1 MTEKPEIETVEKTAY
16 LVKAEAYQTRSD
28 LEELIATIESV
39 SASVFLGDRQIANQV
54 TGSLTQQIDSASK
67 DITSDENIIISLDH
81 NIEIRAKLLEHRTFL
96 NSTLVEINSIL
107 FDIAEKRNEINQMRV
122 AANLVTARL
131 NAELESELKRIKN
144 DQNFQ
149 SFEREFDDS
158 LSLES
163 FCIKKEYQNSQHL
176 KALESIANASSD
188 LRDKVTKVQAEA
200 KTARDNIREG
210 LPKSK

>member
-67 DITSDENIIISLDH
+67 DITSDENIISSLDH

-158 LSLES
+158 LSLEG
-163 FCIKKEYQNSQHL
+163 FCIQKEHQNIQHL
-176 KALESIANASSD
+176 KALASIANASSD

>member
-67 DITSDENIIISLDH
+67 DITTDENIISSLDH
-81 NIEIRAKLLEHRTFL
+81 NLEIRAKLLEHRTFL
-96 NSTLVEINSIL
+96 NGTLAEINSIL
-107 FDIAEKRNEINQMRV
+107 LDIAEKRNELNQMRV

-131 NAELESELKRIKN
+131 NAELENELKRIKN
-144 DQNFQ
+144 DRNFQ

-163 FCIKKEYQNSQHL
+163 FCIKQEHQNSQHL
-176 KALESIANASSD
+176 KALASIANASSD

-200 KTARDNIREG
+200 KTARDNILEG

>member
-67 DITSDENIIISLDH
+67 DITTDENIISSLDH
-81 NIEIRAKLLEHRTFL
+81 NLEIRAKLLEHRTFL

-107 FDIAEKRNEINQMRV
+107 FDIAKKRNDLNQTRV

-131 NAELESELKRIKN
+131 NAELENELKRIK
-144 DQNFQ
+144 DDRNFQ
-149 SFEREFDDS
+149 SFERKFDDS

-163 FCIKKEYQNSQHL
+163 CCTKQEHQNSQHL
-176 KALESIANASSD
+176 KALASIVKASSD

>member
-67 DITSDENIIISLDH
+67 DITTDENIISSLDH
-81 NIEIRAKLLEHRTFL
+81 NLEIRAKLLEHRTFL
-96 NSTLVEINSIL
+96 NGTLAEINSIL
-107 FDIAEKRNEINQMRV
+107 LDIAEKRNELNQMRV

-131 NAELESELKRIKN
+131 NAELENELKRIKN
-144 DQNFQ
+144 DRNFQ

-163 FCIKKEYQNSQHL
+163 FCIKQEHQNSQHL
-176 KALESIANASSD
+176 RALASIANASSD

-200 KTARDNIREG
+200 KTARDNILEG

>member
-28 LEELIATIESV
+28 LEGLIATIESV

-67 DITSDENIIISLDH
+67 DITTDENIISSLDH
-81 NIEIRAKLLEHRTFL
+81 NLEIRAKLLEHRTFL
-96 NSTLVEINSIL
+96 NGTLAEINSIL
-107 FDIAEKRNEINQMRV
+107 LDIAEKRNELNQMRV

-131 NAELESELKRIKN
+131 NAELENELKRIKN
-144 DQNFQ
+144 DRNFQ

-163 FCIKKEYQNSQHL
+163 FCIKQEHQNSQHL
-176 KALESIANASSD
+176 KALASIANASSD

-200 KTARDNIREG
+200 KTARDNILEG

>member
-107 FDIAEKRNEINQMRV
+107 LDIAEKRNEINQMRV

-163 FCIKKEYQNSQHL
+163 FCIKHEHQNSQHL
-176 KALESIANASSD
+176 KALASIANASSD

>member
-107 FDIAEKRNEINQMRV
+107 FDIAEKRNELNQMRV

-131 NAELESELKRIKN
+131 NAELENELKRIKN
-144 DQNFQ
+144 DRKFQ

-158 LSLES
+158 LFLES
-163 FCIKKEYQNSQHL
+163 FCIKKEHQNSQHL
-176 KALESIANASSD
+176 KALASIVKASSD

>member
-67 DITSDENIIISLDH
+67 DITSDENIISSLDH
-81 NIEIRAKLLEHRTFL
+81 NLEIRAKLLEHRTFL
-96 NSTLVEINSIL
+96 NNTLVEINSIL
-107 FDIAEKRNEINQMRV
+107 FDIAEKRNELNQMRV

-131 NAELESELKRIKN
+131 NAELENELKRIKN
-144 DQNFQ
+144 DRNFQ

-163 FCIKKEYQNSQHL
+163 FCIKQEHQNSQHL
-176 KALESIANASSD
+176 KALASIANTSSD

>member
-54 TGSLTQQIDSASK
+54 TGSLTQQIDLASK
-67 DITSDENIIISLDH
+67 DIISDDNIISSLDH
-81 NIEIRAKLLEHRTFL
+81 NLEIRAKLLEHRTFL

-107 FDIAEKRNEINQMRV
+107 FDIAEKRNELNQMRV

-131 NAELESELKRIKN
+131 NAELENELKRIKN
-144 DQNFQ
+144 DRNFQ
-149 SFEREFDDS
+149 SFERKFDDS

-163 FCIKKEYQNSQHL
+163 FCIKHEHQNSQHL
-176 KALESIANASSD
+176 KALASIANTSSD

-200 KTARDNIREG
+200 KTARNNIREG

>member
-67 DITSDENIIISLDH
+67 DITTDENIISSLDH
-81 NIEIRAKLLEHRTFL
+81 NLEIRAKLLEHRTFL
-96 NSTLVEINSIL
+96 NGTLAKINSIL
-107 FDIAEKRNEINQMRV
+107 LDIAEKRNELNQMRV

-163 FCIKKEYQNSQHL
+163 FCIKQEHQNSQHL
-176 KALESIANASSD
+176 KALASIANASSD

-200 KTARDNIREG
+200 KMARDNIREG

>member
-163 FCIKKEYQNSQHL
+163 FCIKQEHQNSQHL
-176 KALESIANASSD
+176 KALASIANASSD

>member
-163 FCIKKEYQNSQHL
+163 FCIKKKHQSSQHL

>member
-163 FCIKKEYQNSQHL
+163 FCIKQEHQNSQHL
-176 KALESIANASSD
+176 KALASIANSSSD

>member
-107 FDIAEKRNEINQMRV
+107 FDIAEKRNELNQMRV

-131 NAELESELKRIKN
+131 NVELENELKRIKN
-144 DQNFQ
+144 DRNFQ

-200 KTARDNIREG
+200 KTARGNIREG

>member
-67 DITSDENIIISLDH
+67 DITSDENIISSLDH
-81 NIEIRAKLLEHRTFL
+81 NLDIRAKLLEHRIFL
-96 NSTLVEINSIL
+96 NSTLVKINSIL
-107 FDIAEKRNEINQMRV
+107 FDIAEKRNELNQMRV

-131 NAELESELKRIKN
+131 NAELENELKRVKK
-144 DQNFQ
+144 DRNFQ
-149 SFEREFDDS
+149 SSKREFNNS

-163 FCIKKEYQNSQHL
+163 FCIKKEHQNSQQL
-176 KALESIANASSD
+176 KALASIAKASSD
-188 LRDKVTKVQAEA
+188 LCDKVTKVQAEA
-200 KTARDNIREG
+200 KTARKSIRKG

>member
-1 MTEKPEIETVEKTAY
+1 MTEKLEIETVEKTAY

-67 DITSDENIIISLDH
+67 DMTSDENIIISLDH
-81 NIEIRAKLLEHRTFL
+81 NIEIRAKLLKHRTFL

-122 AANLVTARL
+122 SANLVTARL

-163 FCIKKEYQNSQHL
+163 FCIKHEHQNSQHL
-176 KALESIANASSD
+176 KALASIVKASSD

-200 KTARDNIREG
+200 KTARDNILEG
-210 LPKSK
+210 LSKSK

>member
-67 DITSDENIIISLDH
+67 DITTDENIISSLDH
-81 NIEIRAKLLEHRTFL
+81 NLEIRAKLLEHRTFL
-96 NSTLVEINSIL
+96 NETLAEINSIL
-107 FDIAEKRNEINQMRV
+107 LDIAEKRNELNQMRV

-163 FCIKKEYQNSQHL
+163 FCIKKEHQNSQHL

-200 KTARDNIREG
+200 KTARDNILEG

>member
-158 LSLES
+158 LSLEN
-163 FCIKKEYQNSQHL
+163 FCIKKEHQNSQHL

>member
-67 DITSDENIIISLDH
+67 DITSDENIISSLDH
-81 NIEIRAKLLEHRTFL
+81 NLDIRAKLLEHRTFL
-96 NSTLVEINSIL
+96 NSTLVKINSIL
-107 FDIAEKRNEINQMRV
+107 FDIAEKRNELNQMRV

-131 NAELESELKRIKN
+131 NAELENELKRVKK
-144 DQNFQ
+144 DRNFQ
-149 SFEREFDDS
+149 SSKREFNNS

-163 FCIKKEYQNSQHL
+163 FCIKKEHQNSQQL
-176 KALESIANASSD
+176 KALASIAKASSD
-188 LRDKVTKVQAEA
+188 LCDKVTKVQAEA
-200 KTARDNIREG
+200 KTARKSIRKG

>member
-67 DITSDENIIISLDH
+67 DITSDENIISSLDH
-81 NIEIRAKLLEHRTFL
+81 NLDIRAKLLEHRIFL
-96 NSTLVEINSIL
+96 NSTLVKINSIL
-107 FDIAEKRNEINQMRV
+107 FDIAEKRNELNQMRV

-131 NAELESELKRIKN
+131 NAELENELKRVKK
-144 DQNFQ
+144 DRNFQ
-149 SFEREFDDS
+149 SSKREFNNS

-163 FCIKKEYQNSQHL
+163 FCIKKENQNSQQL
-176 KALESIANASSD
+176 KALASIAKASSD
-188 LRDKVTKVQAEA
+188 LCDKVTKVQAEA
-200 KTARDNIREG
+200 KTARKSIRKG

>member
-67 DITSDENIIISLDH
+67 DITTDENIISSLDH
-81 NIEIRAKLLEHRTFL
+81 NLEIRAKLLEHRTFL

-107 FDIAEKRNEINQMRV
+107 FDIAEKRNELNQMRV

-131 NAELESELKRIKN
+131 NAELENELKRIKN
-144 DQNFQ
+144 DRNFQ

-163 FCIKKEYQNSQHL
+163 FCIKHEHQNSQHL
-176 KALESIANASSD
+176 KALASIANASSD

>member
-67 DITSDENIIISLDH
+67 DITRDENIIISLDH
-81 NIEIRAKLLEHRTFL
+81 NIKIRAKLLEHRTFL

-107 FDIAEKRNEINQMRV
+107 FDIAEKRNELNQMRV

-131 NAELESELKRIKN
+131 NAELENELKRIKN
-144 DQNFQ
+144 DRNFQ

-163 FCIKKEYQNSQHL
+163 FCIKQEHQNSQHL
-176 KALESIANASSD
+176 KALASIANASSD

>member
-16 LVKAEAYQTRSD
+16 LVKAEAYQARSD

-163 FCIKKEYQNSQHL
+163 FCIKKKHQSSQHL

>member
-67 DITSDENIIISLDH
+67 DITSDENIISSLDH
-81 NIEIRAKLLEHRTFL
+81 NLDIRAKLLEHRTFL

-107 FDIAEKRNEINQMRV
+107 FDIAEKRNELNQIRV

-131 NAELESELKRIKN
+131 NAELENELKRIKK
-144 DQNFQ
+144 DRNFQ
-149 SFEREFDDS
+149 SFKREFNNS

-163 FCIKKEYQNSQHL
+163 FCIKKEHQNSQQL
-176 KALESIANASSD
+176 KALASIANASSD
-188 LRDKVTKVQAEA
+188 LCDKVTKVQAEA
-200 KTARDNIREG
+200 KTARERIRKG
-210 LPKSK
+210 LPESK

>member
-28 LEELIATIESV
+28 LEALIATIESL

-54 TGSLTQQIDSASK
+54 TSSLSQQIDSASK
-67 DITSDENIIISLDH
+67 DITTDENIISSLDH
-81 NIEIRAKLLEHRTFL
+81 NLEIRAKLLEHRTFL
-96 NSTLVEINSIL
+96 NNTLVEINSIL
-107 FDIAEKRNEINQMRV
+107 FDIAEKRNELNQMRV

-131 NAELESELKRIKN
+131 NAELENELKRIKN
-144 DQNFQ
+144 DRNFQ

-163 FCIKKEYQNSQHL
+163 FCIKHEHQNSQHL
-176 KALESIANASSD
+176 KALASIANASSD

>member
-16 LVKAEAYQTRSD
+16 LVKAEAYQIRSD

-67 DITSDENIIISLDH
+67 DITSDENIISSLDH
-81 NIEIRAKLLEHRTFL
+81 NLDIRAKLLEHRTFL

-107 FDIAEKRNEINQMRV
+107 FDIAEKRNELNQIRV

-131 NAELESELKRIKN
+131 NAELENELKRIKK
-144 DQNFQ
+144 DRNFQ
-149 SFEREFDDS
+149 SFKREFNNS

-163 FCIKKEYQNSQHL
+163 FCIKKEHQNSQQL
-176 KALESIANASSD
+176 KALASIANASSD
-188 LRDKVTKVQAEA
+188 LCDKVTKVQAEA
-200 KTARDNIREG
+200 KTSRESIRKG

>member
-67 DITSDENIIISLDH
+67 DITTDENIISSLDH
-81 NIEIRAKLLEHRTFL
+81 NLEIRAKLLEHRTFL

-107 FDIAEKRNEINQMRV
+107 FDIAKKRNDLNQTRV

-131 NAELESELKRIKN
+131 NAELENELKRIKN
-144 DQNFQ
+144 DRNFQ

-163 FCIKKEYQNSQHL
+163 FCIKQEHQNIQHL

>member
-1 MTEKPEIETVEKTAY
+1 
-16 LVKAEAYQTRSD
+16 
-28 LEELIATIESV
+28 
-39 SASVFLGDRQIANQV
+39 
-54 TGSLTQQIDSASK
+54 
-67 DITSDENIIISLDH
+67 
-81 NIEIRAKLLEHRTFL
+81 
-96 NSTLVEINSIL
+96 
-107 FDIAEKRNEINQMRV
+107 MRV

-163 FCIKKEYQNSQHL
+163 FCIQKEHQNIQHL
-176 KALESIANASSD
+176 KALASIANDSSD

>member
-67 DITSDENIIISLDH
+67 DMTSDENIIISLDH

-107 FDIAEKRNEINQMRV
+107 FDIAEKRNELNQMRV

-158 LSLES
+158 LSLQS
-163 FCIKKEYQNSQHL
+163 FCIKHEHQNSQHL
-176 KALESIANASSD
+176 KALASIANASSD

-200 KTARDNIREG
+200 KTARNNIREG

>member
-67 DITSDENIIISLDH
+67 DITTDENIISSLDH
-81 NIEIRAKLLEHRTFL
+81 NLEIRAKLLEHRTFL
-96 NSTLVEINSIL
+96 NGTLAEINSIL
-107 FDIAEKRNEINQMRV
+107 LDIAEKRNELNQMRV

-131 NAELESELKRIKN
+131 NAELENELKRIKN

-163 FCIKKEYQNSQHL
+163 FCIKQEHQNSQHL
-176 KALESIANASSD
+176 KALASIANASSD

>member
-67 DITSDENIIISLDH
+67 DITSDENIISSLDH
-81 NIEIRAKLLEHRTFL
+81 NLDIRAKLLEHRTFL

-107 FDIAEKRNEINQMRV
+107 FDIAEKRNELNQIRV

-131 NAELESELKRIKN
+131 NAELENELKRIKK
-144 DQNFQ
+144 DRNFQ

-163 FCIKKEYQNSQHL
+163 F
-176 KALESIANASSD
+176 
-188 LRDKVTKVQAEA
+188 
-200 KTARDNIREG
+200 
-210 LPKSK
+210 

>member
-1 MTEKPEIETVEKTAY
+1 MTEKPEIETLEKTAY
-16 LVKAEAYQTRSD
+16 LVKAEAYQIRSD

-54 TGSLTQQIDSASK
+54 TGSLTQQIDLASK
-67 DITSDENIIISLDH
+67 DITTDENIISSLDH
-81 NIEIRAKLLEHRTFL
+81 NLEIRAKLLEHRTFL

-107 FDIAEKRNEINQMRV
+107 FDIAKKRNDLNQTRV

-131 NAELESELKRIKN
+131 NAELENELKRIKN
-144 DQNFQ
+144 DRNFQ

-163 FCIKKEYQNSQHL
+163 FCIKQEHQNIQHL

>member
-16 LVKAEAYQTRSD
+16 LVKAEAYQIRSD

-67 DITSDENIIISLDH
+67 DITSDENIISSLDH
-81 NIEIRAKLLEHRTFL
+81 NLDIRAKLLEHRTFL

-107 FDIAEKRNEINQMRV
+107 FDIAEKRNELNQIRV

-131 NAELESELKRIKN
+131 NAELENELKRIKK
-144 DQNFQ
+144 DRNFQ
-149 SFEREFDDS
+149 SFKREFNNS

-163 FCIKKEYQNSQHL
+163 FCIKKKHQSSQHL

>member
-28 LEELIATIESV
+28 LEALIATIESV

-107 FDIAEKRNEINQMRV
+107 LDIAEKRNEINQMRV

-163 FCIKKEYQNSQHL
+163 FCIKHEHQNSQHL
-176 KALESIANASSD
+176 KALASIANASSD

>member
-54 TGSLTQQIDSASK
+54 TGSLTQQIDLASK
-67 DITSDENIIISLDH
+67 DITTDENIISSLDH
-81 NIEIRAKLLEHRTFL
+81 NLEIRAKLLEHRTFL

-158 LSLES
+158 LSLEN
-163 FCIKKEYQNSQHL
+163 FCIKQEHQNRQHL
-176 KALESIANASSD
+176 KALASIANASSD
-188 LRDKVTKVQAEA
+188 LHDKVTQVQAEA

>member
-81 NIEIRAKLLEHRTFL
+81 NIEIRAKLLKHRTFL

-163 FCIKKEYQNSQHL
+163 FCIKNEHQNSQHL

>member
-67 DITSDENIIISLDH
+67 DITTDENIISSLDH

-163 FCIKKEYQNSQHL
+163 FCIKQEHQNSQHL
-176 KALESIANASSD
+176 KALASIANASSD

-200 KTARDNIREG
+200 KTARDNILEG

>member
-67 DITSDENIIISLDH
+67 DITTDENIISSLDH
-81 NIEIRAKLLEHRTFL
+81 NLEIRAKLLEHRTFL
-96 NSTLVEINSIL
+96 NGTLAEINSIL
-107 FDIAEKRNEINQMRV
+107 LDIAEKRNEINQMRV

-149 SFEREFDDS
+149 SFERQFDDS

-163 FCIKKEYQNSQHL
+163 FCIKQEHQNSQHL
-176 KALESIANASSD
+176 KALASIANASSD

-200 KTARDNIREG
+200 KTARDNILEG